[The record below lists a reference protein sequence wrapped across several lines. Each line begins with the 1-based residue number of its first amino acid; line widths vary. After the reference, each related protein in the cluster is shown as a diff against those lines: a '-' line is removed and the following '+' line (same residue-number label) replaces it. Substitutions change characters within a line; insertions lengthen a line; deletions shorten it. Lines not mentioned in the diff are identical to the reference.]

1 MKISITNST
10 LKGNRLVSVKTGSVL
25 PDVTIHGCNI
35 SGNDVILME
44 RYAYRGAPAAS
55 GDRRRSWSFVSWR
68 R

>member
-10 LKGNRLVSVKTGSVL
+10 FKGDRLVSVKTGSAL
-25 PDVTIHGCNI
+25 PDVTIHRSYI

-44 RYAYRGAPAAS
+44 RDAYRAAPAAS
-55 GDRRRSWSFVSWR
+55 GYRRRSWCFVSWR